1 MQAVYLP
8 PSLQQSLSP
17 DLSRFGARVLEPR
30 LLAYTADAERNTPSV
45 QTWDAFGHRV
55 DKLVT
60 TEGWRALSAIGIA
73 EGIVATPYENEYGPY
88 SRVYQFLKYHLWS
101 GSNAI
106 VTCPSAMT
114 DGAAKLLGR
123 QLAKGDG
130 SVSEGERRVFEDA
143 YRRLVSRDPEVAW
156 TSGQWMTER
165 TGGSDVKGTE
175 TQATYSPESAASNQ
189 DANGQPLGP
198 WSVDGFKWFS
208 SATDSQMTILLA
220 KTPDGNLSAFFAPTR
235 RQTQRPPETELNG
248 IQIQRLKQK
257 LGTRSLPTAE
267 LVLSNMRAYS
277 IGAPGSGVREISTIL
292 NITRVHN
299 AASAVGF
306 WGRGLAISRA
316 FARVRKA
323 SGKLLV
329 DTPAHMRTLAQQHV
343 EYRAMMH
350 LTFFTVALLGVTEDQ
365 SKGSNVAAALPEHLG
380 VNDNSVTTPGRLLRL
395 ITPIAK
401 ALSARA
407 AIAGL
412 AECMESLGGVGYLEN
427 EDPVLNIARL
437 YRDAN
442 VLSIWEGTTNVMADD
457 TVRVLKGRDG
467 ATILTTLSSWIQNT
481 ASTKLTTT
489 GQGSVI
495 AETLNK
501 ASDTLTQ
508 YIISSSAENLKLNGR
523 SLLSRLGWLVCAT
536 LFAADALR
544 DGNEVS
550 WEVLQRWVDRK
561 EKALYGFEFLDDGR
575 GFGDQ
580 VSGES
585 VLWDRKIVFGDGTGV
600 GAGAVGGKGP
610 RAKI

>member
-8 PSLQQSLSP
+8 PSLQQSVSP

-45 QTWDAFGHRV
+45 QTWDTFGHRV

-73 EGIVATPYENEYGPY
+73 EGIVAIPYENEYGPY

-114 DGAAKLLGR
+114 DGAAKLLVR

-130 SVSEGERRVFEDA
+130 SVSETERGVFEDA
-143 YRRLVSRDPEVAW
+143 YRRLVSRDPKVAW

-165 TGGSDVKGTE
+165 TGGSDVKRTE
-175 TQATYSPESAASNQ
+175 TQATYSPESAAGNQ

-208 SATDSQMTILLA
+208 SATDSQMTVLLA

-235 RQTQRPPETELNG
+235 RQTQQPPETELNG

-299 AASAVGF
+299 AASAVGT

-316 FARVRKA
+316 FARVRKT

-350 LTFFTVALLGVTEDQ
+350 LTFFAVALLGVTEDQ
-365 SKGSNVAAALPEHLG
+365 SKGSNVAAAAAALPEHLG
-380 VNDNSVTTPGRLLRL
+380 VNDNSGATPGRLLRL
-395 ITPIAK
+395 ITPLAK

-427 EDPVLNIARL
+427 EDPELNIARL

-467 ATILTTLSSWIQNT
+467 ATIFTTLRGWIQNT

-489 GQGSVI
+489 AQGSVI
-495 AETLNK
+495 AGTLKK
-501 ASDTLTQ
+501 ASDALTQ
-508 YIISSSAENLKLNGR
+508 HITSSSAEDLKLNGR

-536 LFAADALR
+536 LLAADALR
-544 DGNEVS
+544 DGDEVS
-550 WEVLQRWVDRK
+550 WEILRRWVDRK

-575 GFGDQ
+575 GFRDQ
-580 VSGES
+580 VSEES
-585 VLWDRKIVFGDGTGV
+585 VLWDQRIVFGDGDGNGADAGV
-600 GAGAVGGKGP
+600 